1 MRASAFVIFARGTRG
16 DTGRPER
23 DLARPPVCLLSAFSW
38 RKIGEDFFFQAVSN
52 PPRCMACVMTFS
64 VLLCL
69 RVAGGWTAEREIGS
83 PADGDLDQVKQVHGT
98 HAKNTRE
105 SESEREE
112 TRERERVLCVWV
124 CVSVP
129 FVLERCALTA
139 AAAATA
145 PVVEQGLQQKQI
157 VCVSKWQNKV

>member
-98 HAKNTRE
+98 HAKKHTRE
-105 SESEREE
+105 W
-112 TRERERVLCVWV
+112 ERERRNERARESFVRLSV
-124 CVSVP
+124 CVGTIRTWTMCFNSSSSGDSTSSWTRFTTKADCLCFEV
-129 FVLERCALTA
+129 T
-139 AAAATA
+139 
-145 PVVEQGLQQKQI
+145 K
-157 VCVSKWQNKV
+157 